1 MFFGRF
7 AVFQIHPKMAN
18 DPKKDKKSIKGPT
31 PEDIVN
37 GFNTLRSEQRSLAT
51 KLSEFEMDLNEHK

>member
-1 MFFGRF
+1 
-7 AVFQIHPKMAN
+7 MAN

>member
-1 MFFGRF
+1 
-7 AVFQIHPKMAN
+7 MAN
-18 DPKKDKKSIKGPT
+18 DPKKDKKSSKGPT

-37 GFNTLRSEQRSLAT
+37 GFNILRSEQRSLAT